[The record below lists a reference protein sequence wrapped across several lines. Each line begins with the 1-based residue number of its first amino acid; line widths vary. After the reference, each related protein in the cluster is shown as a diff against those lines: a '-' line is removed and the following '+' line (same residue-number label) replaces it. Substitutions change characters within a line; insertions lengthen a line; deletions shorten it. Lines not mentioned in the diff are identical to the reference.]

1 MPKLTK
7 YQEMAVNSEGNVIVS
22 AGAGSGKT
30 KVLTERVM
38 RKIKEGVKID
48 EFLILTF
55 TNAAAKEMR
64 DRIKVALNEANNLEE
79 MNKVDSAHIETFDAY
94 ALYVVKKYGFKIGLP
109 SSINNVPEDVIQVKI
124 KSEINNIFNGYYEKD
139 DETFKE
145 FIHEY
150 CTKSDDFIADFVF
163 NFYVY
168 ATKQLDFD
176 EFLNTYESK
185 YISNE
190 RLEEDLNNFYKFY
203 KDKVETIKQKMD
215 QLDNDKTIEKYKVY
229 FGPILLDEGRKEFF
243 KNLKHLKT
251 GNNGKAP
258 VLPRKSKNDSVN
270 DLSIKQ
276 EISELRDDLKDID
289 FNEDY
294 YYKYDVKNLQ
304 KYIPLVIQIC
314 KSIRERILNFEK
326 NKGYFTFEDIAHLAY
341 KIVKEN
347 NEIREEIKS
356 QIKLIFVDEYQDNS
370 DLQNE
375 FLSLIENN
383 NLFCVGDVKQSI
395 YLFRGAN
402 PSNFMKKYEKYK
414 ALDGGTAIELNDNFR
429 SRKEVVYKI
438 NDIFAKIM
446 TNNYGGADYA
456 VNHII
461 NPKNG
466 DYESVGKI
474 DGEHGIVILHG
485 DSDKKSGLTYG
496 DMIIADIK
504 KRIASHQKVYD
515 RDERRVRDITYKDF
529 AILSATAEGIFQ
541 ELEQELSNANL
552 PVNAIY
558 NEKLLEDP
566 SILVVLSILKCA
578 RLIANGLNQDNI
590 ADFRHYYVSIVR
602 SFLCRYDDNKIYH
615 LIIDELYKDDEIF
628 IKLKNFAYLHK
639 DSSLIETYED
649 ALNEFDVIDNLKYLI
664 NPLSYVEKLR
674 VFDEKIRSMN
684 DLNYELDDFID
695 YLEVLKRS
703 NVEME
708 VKHDAY
714 SNNSITLT
722 TIHKSK
728 GLEYKIVYLI
738 NLKDQN
744 KKRDTYLIND
754 SYCVSLP
761 SIACGDKRP
770 IQEKL
775 SQIEIQSKFFEE
787 KMRLLYVAL
796 TRAEDT
802 CVLVDRDNVLLSGKF
817 VDIKNIN
824 GVGGYLAEEICHTD
838 FDESIYASMS
848 LPEEN
853 ETPKKENKWI
863 NDFKIEEKLN
873 LSFEK
878 GKIKS
883 TASKD
888 LGYDVDP
895 KLLQKGTHMHLLM
908 EEVDFKT
915 KDTSFI
921 KDKWERN
928 HINKVLNC
936 EIFKNVKNAKIYK
949 EYQFIDLIHGRNGVI
964 DLLLVFDENAFVVDY
979 KLKHIDDSAYMNQL
993 KVYKDFVESYM
1004 KKPCKCYLLSLL
1016 DADLKEVIINE

>member
-38 RKIKEGVKID
+38 RKIKGGVKID

-64 DRIKVALNEANNLEE
+64 DRIKVALNEANNFEE
-79 MNKVDSAHIETFDAY
+79 MNKVDSSHIETFDAY
-94 ALYVVKKYGFKIGLP
+94 ALYIVKKYGFKIGLP

-124 KSEINNIFNGYYEKD
+124 KSEINNIFNDYYEKD
-139 DETFKE
+139 DETFKQ

-150 CTKSDDFIADFVF
+150 CTKSDDILTNFVF
-163 NFYVY
+163 DFYVF

-176 EFLNTYESK
+176 EFLNTYEEK
-185 YISNE
+185 YISDE
-190 RLEEDLNNFYKFY
+190 RLETDLNNFYKIY
-203 KDKVETIKQKMD
+203 KDKVETIKSKIT
-215 QLDNDKTIEKYKVY
+215 QLDNEKTIEKFKGY
-229 FGPILLDEGRKEFF
+229 FGPILLNEGRKEFF
-243 KNLKHLKT
+243 KNLKYLKT

-258 VLPRKSKNDSVN
+258 AIPRRTKNDSTN

-276 EISELRDDLKDID
+276 EISKLKDDLKEID

-304 KYIPLVIQIC
+304 KYIHLVIEIC
-314 KSIRERILNFEK
+314 KSVRERILNFEK

-347 NEIREEIKS
+347 EEIREEIKS

-438 NDIFAKIM
+438 NDIFSKIM

-456 VNHII
+456 VNHVI

-474 DGEHGIVILHG
+474 EGEHGIVILHG
-485 DSDKKSGLTYG
+485 NGDAILTYG

-504 KRIASHQKVYD
+504 KRIASHQQVYD

-541 ELEQELSNANL
+541 DLEQELSNANL

-558 NEKLLEDP
+558 NDKLLEDP
-566 SILVVLSILKCA
+566 SILVVLSILKGA
-578 RLIANGLNQDNI
+578 KVISDGLNQDNI
-590 ADFRHYYVSIVR
+590 ADFRHYYVSIIR
-602 SFLCRYDDNKIYH
+602 SFLYRYDDNKIFH
-615 LIIDELYKDDEIF
+615 LINDETYKDDEVF

-639 DSSLIETYED
+639 NSSLIETYED
-649 ALNEFDVIDNLKYLI
+649 ALNEFNVIDSLKYLN
-664 NPLSYVEKLR
+664 NPLSYVAKLQ
-674 VFDEKIRSMN
+674 VFDEKIKSMN
-684 DLNYELDDFID
+684 DLNYELTDFID

-708 VKHDAY
+708 VKHDSY

-761 SIACGDKRP
+761 SIACGDKRS

-775 SQIEIQSKFFEE
+775 SKIEVQSKFFEE

-817 VDIKNIN
+817 TNIKNIN
-824 GVGGYLAEEICHTD
+824 GVGGFLAEEICHTR
-838 FDESIYASMS
+838 FDESVYAQMS
-848 LPEEN
+848 VPQDEE
-853 ETPKKENKWI
+853 TRKTSDDWI
-863 NDFKIEEKLN
+863 DDFKIEDKLE

-895 KLLQKGTHMHLLM
+895 KMLQKGTHMHLLM
-908 EEVDFKT
+908 EEADFKT

-936 EIFKNVKNAKIYK
+936 EIFKDISKAKVYK
-949 EYQFIDLIHGRNGVI
+949 EYQFIDLINNRNGVI
-964 DLLLVFDENAFVVDY
+964 DLLLVFDDIAFVVDY

-1016 DADLKEVIINE
+1016 DADLKEVTINE

>member
-7 YQEMAVNSEGNVIVS
+7 FQEMAVNSEGNVIVS

-38 RKIKEGVKID
+38 RKIREGVKID

-79 MNKVDSAHIETFDAY
+79 MNKVDSAHIQTFDAY

-109 SSINNVPEDVIQVKI
+109 SSINNVPEDVIEVKI
-124 KSEINNIFNGYYEKD
+124 KSEINDIFNDYYEKD
-139 DETFKE
+139 DEIFKE

-150 CTKSDDFIADFVF
+150 CTKSDDFLTDFVF

-190 RLEEDLNNFYKFY
+190 RLEDDLNNFYKFY
-203 KDKVETIKQKMD
+203 KNKVDIIKEKIE
-215 QLDNDKTIEKYKVY
+215 QLDNDKTIEKFKVY
-229 FGPILLDEGRKEFF
+229 FGPVLLDEGREEFF

-258 VLPRKSKNDSVN
+258 VLPKKSKNDSAN
-270 DLSIKQ
+270 DLTIKQ
-276 EISELRDDLKDID
+276 EISILRNDLKEID

-294 YYKYDVKNLQ
+294 YYKYDIKNLQ
-304 KYIPLVIQIC
+304 KYIPLVIEIC
-314 KSIRERILNFEK
+314 KKVRERILNFEK

-347 NEIREEIKS
+347 TEIREEIKS

-414 ALDGGTAIELNDNFR
+414 VLDGGTAIELNDNFR

-466 DYESVGKI
+466 DYESIGQI
-474 DGEHGIVILHG
+474 DGEHGIVILRG
-485 DSDKKSGLTYG
+485 SNDKKSGLTYG
-496 DMIIADIK
+496 SMIIPDIK

-566 SILVVLSILKCA
+566 SILVVLSILKSA

-590 ADFRHYYVSIVR
+590 ADFRHYYVSIIR
-602 SFLCRYDDNKIYH
+602 SFLFRYDDNKIYH
-615 LIIDELYKDDEIF
+615 LINDESYKEDEVF
-628 IKLKNFAYLHK
+628 IKLKNFAHLHK

-649 ALNEFDVIDNLKYLI
+649 ALNEFNIIDSLKYLN
-664 NPLSYVEKLR
+664 NPLSYVAKLR
-674 VFDEKIRSMN
+674 IFDEKIKSMN

-695 YLEVLKRS
+695 YLDVLKRS

-708 VKHDAY
+708 VKHDSY
-714 SNNSITLT
+714 SSNSITLT

-761 SIACGDKRP
+761 SIACGDRRP

-775 SQIEIQSKFFEE
+775 SQIDIQSKFFEE

-848 LPEEN
+848 LPKEE
-853 ETPKKENKWI
+853 ETPKEENDWI
-863 NDFKIEEKLN
+863 NDFKIKEKLN

-878 GKIKS
+878 GKIKN

-895 KLLQKGTHMHLLM
+895 KMLQKGTHMHLLM

-921 KDKWERN
+921 KDKWERD

-936 EIFKNVKNAKIYK
+936 EIFKNIKDAKIYK

-964 DLLLVFDENAFVVDY
+964 DLLLVFDESAYVVDY
-979 KLKHIDDSAYMNQL
+979 KLKHIEDSAYMNQL